1 LYDQRLLQVFD
12 NHGTN
17 LTFSNVFCALFSLA
31 GVLCIGF
38 LVDSSV
44 PNGLE
49 ITLGGSMLFTMVLI
63 AISLGDIVLLLLE
76 INKQKTTTKD

>member
-1 LYDQRLLQVFD
+1 M
-12 NHGTN
+12 
-17 LTFSNVFCALFSLA
+17 TFSNVFSALFSLA

-38 LVDSSV
+38 LVDNRV

-63 AISLGDIVLLLLE
+63 AISLGDIVHLLDEL
-76 INKQKTTTKD
+76 NKQKTTTKD